1 MSRLPPLDAEK
12 LSPEQKRVYDQ
23 IAGKR
28 KTVRGPFPMWLRNPK
43 LAEHANQFG
52 IALRDHSTIGRRIFE
67 LCVITVCR
75 AWSVQYAWSSHAP
88 QAELQG
94 IAPEI
99 VEAIRENR
107 TPDFKKADER
117 VAYEVATEIMATKE
131 LSQAELRQGD
141 RAVRRARHRGVDQH
155 HRLLRH
161 GRDFPEELRRADAD
175 RQHTT
180 EIREETV
187 ARFEPVTV

>member
-1 MSRLPPLDAEK
+1 MSRMPPLAVEA
-12 LSPEQKRVYDQ
+12 LTPEQKRVYDQ

-75 AWSVQYAWSSHAP
+75 AGSVQYAWSSHAP
-88 QAELQG
+88 QAEMAG

-107 TPDFKKADER
+107 TPEFKKADER
-117 VAYEVATEIMATKE
+117 IAYEVATEIMATDG
-131 LSQAELRQGD
+131 AEPGQLRQGCH
-141 RAVRRARHRGVDQH
+141 AVRRARHRRIDQH

-161 GRDFPEELRRADAD
+161 GRDFPEELRRASAG
-175 RQHTT
+175 RQHAA
-180 EIREETV
+180 EIKGRGSWR
-187 ARFEPVTV
+187 ASNR